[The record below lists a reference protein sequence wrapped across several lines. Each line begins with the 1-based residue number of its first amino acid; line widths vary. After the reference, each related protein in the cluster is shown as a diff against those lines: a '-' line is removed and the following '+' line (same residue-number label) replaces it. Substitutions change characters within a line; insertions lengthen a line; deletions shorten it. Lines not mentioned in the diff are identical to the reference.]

1 MASTENLG
9 ALPRWDMTPFF
20 PSLDAASFEKS
31 FSAVKSG
38 IADLRALMDE
48 FVIREGGA
56 LLDEISAAGF
66 EKIVVKQNDF
76 TELLRMIRGFIN
88 SHVTTDSRNTLA
100 QARLSELAVVFVE
113 LETISVRQR
122 GWLRSIDV
130 ESLIAHSDVLK
141 DHAFPLRKAAQSAK
155 YLMTEP
161 EESLAANLAPAGA
174 SSWLKLH
181 FNVSSQVKVKVS
193 LPDGEKELP
202 MSAVRGLAHH
212 EDPAVR
218 EAGYR
223 AEMGGWE
230 SVSVPMA
237 AALNSIKGWTSVLN
251 EGRGWK
257 DSLEPVLFDNNIS
270 RDSLEAMQEACR
282 ASFPDFRLYLQAKAR
297 ILGHKTLP
305 WWDLVAPVGG
315 RISKSWTFEAASEFI
330 IDNFASCSAK
340 MGDLAARAFAER
352 WIDAE
357 PRDGKRDGAFCMG
370 VRGEE
375 SRILTSYEGSFNS
388 VAGLAHELGHAY
400 HNSNLAKRTEM
411 QRQTPVALAE
421 TASIFCQTVV
431 TQAAIDQASDEEK
444 LSMLEH
450 DIQDA
455 CQSVVDIFSRFLFEK
470 RVFEGRS
477 KRELSVG
484 ELNELMIES
493 QKETYGD
500 GLDAAA
506 LHPYAW
512 VGKPHY
518 YITSYYNWPYTFG
531 HLFALGLYARFREV
545 PEEFRGSYDKLL
557 SLTGMADA
565 AELTGRFGMDITSVE
580 FWSSSLD
587 ILRERIREY
596 EELTAEA

>member
-1 MASTENLG
+1 
-9 ALPRWDMTPFF
+9 
-20 PSLDAASFEKS
+20 
-31 FSAVKSG
+31 
-38 IADLRALMDE
+38 
-48 FVIREGGA
+48 
-56 LLDEISAAGF
+56 
-66 EKIVVKQNDF
+66 
-76 TELLRMIRGFIN
+76 
-88 SHVTTDSRNTLA
+88 
-100 QARLSELAVVFVE
+100 
-113 LETISVRQR
+113 
-122 GWLRSIDV
+122 
-130 ESLIAHSDVLK
+130 
-141 DHAFPLRKAAQSAK
+141 
-155 YLMTEP
+155 
-161 EESLAANLAPAGA
+161 
-174 SSWLKLH
+174 
-181 FNVSSQVKVKVS
+181 
-193 LPDGEKELP
+193 

-237 AALNSIKGWTSVLN
+237 AALNSIKGWTNVLN

-257 DSLEPVLFDNNIS
+257 DSLEPVLFENNIS

-282 ASFPDFRLYLQAKAR
+282 TSFPDFRLYLRAKAK

-305 WWDLVAPVGG
+305 WWDLFAPVGE

-357 PRDGKRDGAFCMG
+357 PRDGKRDGGFCMG

-375 SRILTSYEGSFNS
+375 SRILMNYEGSFDS

-400 HNSNLAKRTEM
+400 HNSNLAKRTAM
-411 QRQTPVALAE
+411 QKQTPVALAE

-431 TQAAIDQASDEEK
+431 TQAALEQGSNAER
-444 LSMLEH
+444 LSMLEQE
-450 DIQDA
+450 IQDA

-512 VGKPHY
+512 VGKTHY

-531 HLFALGLYARFREV
+531 HLFGLGLYARFREA

-565 AELTGRFGMDITSVE
+565 AELTGRFGMDIKSVE

-596 EELTAEA
+596 EELAADA